1 MATCRND
8 ILVNPKLGQIAAAK
22 TGQIQPK
29 RRKNFG
35 AWMGKK
41 MTKTHRWLKS
51 AVTTAAANPTPSL
64 PNPNIPYLQQGYASE
79 MAWRKKQGA
88 SAEEVLAV
96 AARRRKAQ
104 S

>member
-8 ILVNPKLGQIAAAK
+8 ILINPKLGQIAAAK

-41 MTKTHRWLKS
+41 MTKSHRWLKS
-51 AVTTAAANPTPSL
+51 AVTTAAANPPPSL
-64 PNPNIPYLQQGYASE
+64 PWARQNRSRPEAMKPVAPMQKHAAI
-79 MAWRKKQGA
+79 
-88 SAEEVLAV
+88 
-96 AARRRKAQ
+96 AAR
-104 S
+104 